1 MHLDQKKRGYGYQI
15 LYKYIFYL
23 RILFSKATVF
33 LYDMFS
39 NTKKYQH
46 DIFFLHTHKFLNISL
61 IGFKRL
67 LQYISTTYCN
77 L

>member
-15 LYKYIFYL
+15 LYRYKFFTYEFYL
-23 RILFSKATVF
+23 LRPATAF

-46 DIFFLHTHKFLNISL
+46 NIFFLHKHINF
-61 IGFKRL
+61 
-67 LQYISTTYCN
+67 
-77 L
+77 